1 MYFSLDWHRADKVK
15 ERQKIESPTL
25 YKLTKKVSEEQSVHN
40 SKTTL
45 QTDMTREMWKK
56 KISNSALLSELVHL
70 FYSFFDVEVEVPFL
84 APSLVTI
91 KRETANFEIH
101 SLRLKRR

>member
-1 MYFSLDWHRADKVK
+1 MYFSLDWHPDDKVK

-45 QTDMTREMWKK
+45 QTDMTREMWKMT
-56 KISNSALLSELVHL
+56 IPNSALLRELVHL

-84 APSLVTI
+84 APSLATI
-91 KRETANFEIH
+91 KREMANFEIR
-101 SLRLKRR
+101 SLRWKRC

>member
-1 MYFSLDWHRADKVK
+1 MYFSLDWHPDNKVK
-15 ERQKIESPTL
+15 ERQKVESPTL

-56 KISNSALLSELVHL
+56 ISNSALLRELVHL

-91 KRETANFEIH
+91 KRETANCEIR
-101 SLRLKRR
+101 SLRWKRR